1 MRRDPVENIHYE
13 SIAFQSPFHGLVL
26 WEVALAFTE
35 GPHLKPL
42 WESAIVLAQ
51 KGGRRLCPVLPPGS
65 PSKSSKYL
73 FTEDLVVLYSLT
85 RCVYLSSFSLWLPGN
100 SKPLTFNYRDDRPF
114 GLQSY
119 ILCSP
124 YLFTVNV
131 PSSDFYICFV
141 VFLVSCFKPL

>member
-1 MRRDPVENIHYE
+1 MRRDPVENIHYQ

-35 GPHLKPL
+35 RPYLKPL

-73 FTEDLVVLYSLT
+73 FAEDLVVLYSLT

-100 SKPLTFNYRDDRPF
+100 SKPLTFNYRDDR
-114 GLQSY
+114 GLLACRATSY
-119 ILCSP
+119 ALLISSQLTSQALIFTFVLLC
-124 YLFTVNV
+124 FW
-131 PSSDFYICFV
+131 
-141 VFLVSCFKPL
+141 